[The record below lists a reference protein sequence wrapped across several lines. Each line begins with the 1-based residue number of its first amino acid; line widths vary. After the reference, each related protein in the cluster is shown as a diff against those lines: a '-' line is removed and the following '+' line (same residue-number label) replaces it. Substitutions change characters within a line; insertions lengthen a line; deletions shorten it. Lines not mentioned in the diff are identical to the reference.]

1 MIIEDMKLAAVQL
14 QLNHRRRLP
23 MTLDDMGALA
33 DRILVW
39 AEILENRGH
48 DAGLVAAMVL
58 LDHHTGPQASAR

>member
-1 MIIEDMKLAAVQL
+1 MIIEDMKFAAVQL

-39 AEILENRGH
+39 AEILEGHGH
-48 DAGLVAAMVL
+48 DVGLVAAI
-58 LDHHTGPQASAR
+58 DQRPGSQASAR